1 MTITTFSSKQTIDK
15 INTNF
20 ENVKNLLK
28 LYLKNPN
35 DKNIHDL
42 RKSIRRLNAAY
53 YALPKKYRK
62 NRPIK
67 NYVNLGQDL
76 FKSNSQIR
84 DYDIFLEKMDGHN
97 GFNKKNNPLK
107 DKIQQEKEFQLEIA
121 KKIAQNLDRYDSP
134 QIGTE
139 LDNAN
144 NKIQKRFQKVSKK
157 LNDKIRK
164 ELGVVIK
171 NERKKEKLH
180 QLRKDCKKLRYHLEL
195 ISDQDKGVEKTV
207 EQLDNIQ
214 DILGEIHDSDTT
226 VGYLEQQKQSQTI
239 KNFIEH
245 ESSHR
250 SNKYNE
256 FINQYKH
263 YTEPN
268 VSLI

>member
-1 MTITTFSSKQTIDK
+1 
-15 INTNF
+15 
-20 ENVKNLLK
+20 
-28 LYLKNPN
+28 
-35 DKNIHDL
+35 
-42 RKSIRRLNAAY
+42 
-53 YALPKKYRK
+53 
-62 NRPIK
+62 
-67 NYVNLGQDL
+67 
-76 FKSNSQIR
+76 
-84 DYDIFLEKMDGHN
+84 
-97 GFNKKNNPLK
+97 
-107 DKIQQEKEFQLEIA
+107 
-121 KKIAQNLDRYDSP
+121 
-134 QIGTE
+134 
-139 LDNAN
+139 
-144 NKIQKRFQKVSKK
+144 RFQKVSEK

-207 EQLDNIQ
+207 EQLDSIQ